1 MYSVIDID
9 IDLELENFKRLETWF
24 MERFSVCSKA
34 YNTEI
39 DSIVCK
45 ESHSGNVHCFVKLK
59 SAVDTVTWLKLQ
71 FCMGEDYMRFLLTL
85 ERLQVY
91 GYPQRFMFTYK
102 VFEFDV
108 KRKRTVCK
116 E

>member
-1 MYSVIDID
+1 MHSVVD
-9 IDLELENFKRLETWF
+9 IDLDIEFENFKRLESWF
-24 MERFSVCSKA
+24 MERLSACSKA
-34 YNTEI
+34 YDTEI
-39 DSIVCK
+39 DSVVCK
-45 ESHSGNVHCFVKLK
+45 TSHSGNVHCFVKLR

-102 VFEFDV
+102 LFDNTL
-108 KRKRTVCK
+108 RKRTVCK